1 VNQEE
6 IEMLYQ
12 IQRRTIKTIQ
22 RFDPST
28 VSSVMGVQKE
38 TIALFDDKETMQ
50 I

>member
-28 VSSVMGVQKE
+28 VSVMGVQKE
-38 TIALFDDKETMQ
+38 TVALFDDKETMQ